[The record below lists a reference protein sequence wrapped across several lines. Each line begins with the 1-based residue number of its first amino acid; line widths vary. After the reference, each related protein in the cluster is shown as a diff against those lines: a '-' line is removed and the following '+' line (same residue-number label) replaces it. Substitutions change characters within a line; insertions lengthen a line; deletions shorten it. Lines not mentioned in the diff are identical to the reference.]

1 VFYRRFSCWH
11 EGVELPFEVTTL
23 DVAVPLVL
31 TLDGDAAIFNITTVV
46 EHGPEV
52 GRSDACRWYMWWG
65 QRVCTT
71 GGLRATDRRCL
82 RGRWSARHGRC
93 A

>member
-1 VFYRRFSCWH
+1 
-11 EGVELPFEVTTL
+11 
-23 DVAVPLVL
+23 VPLVL

-71 GGLRATDRRCL
+71 SGLRATDV
-82 RGRWSARHGRC
+82 A
-93 A
+93 